1 LLRGEA
7 GVGKTAAIHRFIG
20 GLAQRAMVLRGWC
33 DPLAAPRP
41 LGPLIDMLAALG
53 CEPAARLRT
62 AVDAGDTKAIYTQ
75 VLTLFANSTSWV
87 WVIED
92 VHWADGATLD
102 LLRFLARR
110 VESLPLLLIV
120 SYRDDELDGQH
131 PLAVA
136 LGDIAMCVAVT
147 RIELAPLSPDAVAV
161 LAAGSGVNAE
171 ELHRLTGGNP
181 FYVTEVLA
189 AGPDALAQAVLPRS
203 VSEAV
208 WGRLAKLSGP
218 AREAARAVAVC
229 GPRTSPAL
237 LDGVYQGVAV
247 GLGECLHAGVLVA
260 DGDMVSFRH
269 ELARRA
275 TAAQIPDYQRRVL
288 HARALAVLAE
298 PPVDPD
304 ALAALVFHAEQ
315 AGDADAVIRFGPA
328 AAERAA
334 VLGAHREAAELY
346 GLMLRHADN
355 ISDRN
360 KVVWLE
366 RHAFEG
372 YLCGQANAATRS
384 WREAITMRHQLGDRP
399 EEGDNLRWLSHLLWP
414 LGRSTEATHAGL
426 ASLRLLEQVGP
437 CPQLAWS
444 LANLAELAAFG
455 FDPAATDY
463 AAKAIA
469 LGTELGEQAVVI
481 RARSYAALAQIM
493 GTDDGWDELEA
504 AWRDAMR
511 TEARGEHAGL
521 MGAVICWTAAMHHD
535 LDRAER
541 YIADM
546 VAFCADR
553 DLGIFKMVAVGA
565 DALVGLH
572 RGEWDQA
579 GAAANDV
586 LTRPGLP
593 ALHRVLPLLTLAL
606 IHARRGEQP
615 VASLLDDAAR
625 GFEPDVLR
633 LGAVWAARAE
643 AAWLAGNDDT
653 ARAEAQRALA
663 ACPSGADPWLVGQLQ
678 RWIHLLGDSPP
689 PTTGDP
695 VTPYRL
701 EIKGDWQA
709 AAEEWTRRGC
719 PYDAALA
726 QLGGDIA
733 AVESALGTFRSLG
746 ARAAARRAQQRLAQL
761 RGRVPHGRRS
771 DTICDPQGLTRR
783 EREVFDQLAEGHSD
797 SEIAA
802 ALYISPRT
810 VGNHVSAILAKLG
823 MHNRTQAAYA
833 YQGRRQKIP
842 DEQTLA

>member
-1 LLRGEA
+1 
-7 GVGKTAAIHRFIG
+7 
-20 GLAQRAMVLRGWC
+20 
-33 DPLAAPRP
+33 
-41 LGPLIDMLAALG
+41 
-53 CEPAARLRT
+53 
-62 AVDAGDTKAIYTQ
+62 
-75 VLTLFANSTSWV
+75 
-87 WVIED
+87 
-92 VHWADGATLD
+92 
-102 LLRFLARR
+102 
-110 VESLPLLLIV
+110 
-120 SYRDDELDGQH
+120 
-131 PLAVA
+131 
-136 LGDIAMCVAVT
+136 
-147 RIELAPLSPDAVAV
+147 
-161 LAAGSGVNAE
+161 
-171 ELHRLTGGNP
+171 
-181 FYVTEVLA
+181 
-189 AGPDALAQAVLPRS
+189 
-203 VSEAV
+203 
-208 WGRLAKLSGP
+208 
-218 AREAARAVAVC
+218 
-229 GPRTSPAL
+229 
-237 LDGVYQGVAV
+237 
-247 GLGECLHAGVLVA
+247 
-260 DGDMVSFRH
+260 
-269 ELARRA
+269 
-275 TAAQIPDYQRRVL
+275 
-288 HARALAVLAE
+288 VLAE

-455 FDPAATDY
+455 FDPAAPDY